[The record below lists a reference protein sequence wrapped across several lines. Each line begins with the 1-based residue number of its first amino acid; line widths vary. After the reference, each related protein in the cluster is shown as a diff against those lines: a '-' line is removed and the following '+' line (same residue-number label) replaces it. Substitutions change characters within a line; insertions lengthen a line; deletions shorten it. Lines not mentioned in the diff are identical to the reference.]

1 MKRIFRVLT
10 LGFAGT
16 ILLMACSKSDSP
28 EKDTEAPTIEFT
40 KPLLDGTT
48 NYSKGVE
55 MGLNATFK
63 DNKELSKCVVTIEYL
78 DQSIES
84 VSLKGF
90 GSPWAPAE
98 NEESYE
104 IDLSGETEITVTEN
118 LFDEAIEMNCLGG
131 AYQLKFVVTDK
142 EGNELTTT
150 VDVTIQ

>member
-1 MKRIFRVLT
+1 MKRIFRIFT
-10 LGFAGT
+10 LGFAST

-84 VSLKGF
+84 ASLKGF

-98 NEESYE
+98 NNESYE
-104 IDLSGETEITVTEN
+104 IDLSGETETVNAN

-142 EGNELTTT
+142 EGNELITN